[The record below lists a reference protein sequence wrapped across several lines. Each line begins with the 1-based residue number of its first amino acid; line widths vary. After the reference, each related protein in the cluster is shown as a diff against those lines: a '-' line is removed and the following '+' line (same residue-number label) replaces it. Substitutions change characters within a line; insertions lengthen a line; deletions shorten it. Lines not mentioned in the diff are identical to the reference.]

1 MKTRLLIADDSPDY
15 LRVLELL
22 LEPFEGI
29 DVVAAAT
36 DGREAVER
44 VCRNDI
50 DVALLDVEMPVVDG
64 LAAAETIRRLAP
76 ETAVVLQTGCLT
88 ETVLR
93 RADTLG
99 LFVFDKLKLIG
110 DLESLAG
117 LSRSRRAA

>member
-1 MKTRLLIADDSPDY
+1 MLIADDSPDY

-22 LEPFEGI
+22 LEPFDGI

-64 LAAAETIRRLAP
+64 FAAAEAIRRLAP
-76 ETAVVLQTGCLT
+76 ETAIVLQTGGLT
-88 ETVLR
+88 ESVLR

-99 LFVFDKLKLIG
+99 LFVFEKLKLIG
-110 DLESLAG
+110 DLESLAS